1 MIHKQRFADTNIKER
16 FPLELD
22 GDINWTQSGS
32 STWVGIMQTPQ
43 IPANHIIVPSYSSLK
58 NIGEYQFSLQAKSQH
73 TLYPIPSPKDY
84 NPQKE
89 TNEVSGHIDC
99 WHTKSDIGIAE
110 VRIKINQKSK
120 PQDYLLTLSIRNL
133 TKQNAAKIPNTN
145 LKTNPP
151 QRFSQKSKNKT
162 IRDRICSPT
171 ATAMALS
178 LSSDST
184 DWDEIIDDCFDPA
197 TKAFGSWPLA
207 IKSAAK
213 HGFIGSVETTEN
225 WEDAIKV
232 LATGQPLVC
241 SIRFKE
247 DELKGS
253 PLKQTQGHLVCVYG
267 LEDNKVLAL
276 DPAAEGAKNVERQY
290 DLKEFSKAW
299 LRERGAIYYFCH
311 VT

>member
-43 IPANHIIVPSYSSLK
+43 IPANHIIVPSYSSLE
-58 NIGEYQFSLQAKSQH
+58 NTGEYQFSLLAKSQH

-84 NPQKE
+84 NSQEE
-89 TNEVSGHIDC
+89 TSEVSGQIDC
-99 WHTKSDIGIAE
+99 WH
-110 VRIKINQKSK
+110 
-120 PQDYLLTLSIRNL
+120 
-133 TKQNAAKIPNTN
+133 TN

-178 LSSDST
+178 LRRDSI

-213 HGFIGSVETTEN
+213 YGFIGSVETTES
-225 WEDAIKV
+225 WEDGLKV

-247 DELKGS
+247 HELKGA
-253 PLKQTQGHLVCVYG
+253 PLKQTKGHLVCVYG

-276 DPAAEGAKNVERQY
+276 DPAADGSENVQRQY
-290 DLKEFSKAW
+290 DLKEFSNAW

-311 VT
+311 VK